1 MKKVKKFLKENLK
14 AENVDECIYSDEKVA
29 IFLEVGK
36 DYYDCEPFFKT
47 KAIEEMYKSRKLR
60 EHLKVQIKEVI
71 PLDTEF
77 LFLNECY
84 TLRIISKG

>member
-14 AENVDECIYSDEKVA
+14 AENVGERIFLDEKVA

-36 DYYDCEPFFKT
+36 DYYDCEPFFTHKT
-47 KAIEEMYKSRKLR
+47 LEKMYKSRKLKK
-60 EHLKVQIKEVI
+60 HLKVQIDEVI

-77 LFLNECY
+77 LFLNERY
-84 TLRIISKG
+84 ALRIVSKG